1 MNKYQEESFR
11 DHISTTNEEGFRSWV
26 YAFRPSGRLHNYRV
40 LVAVFLLTVFFTL
53 PFIRIHN
60 EPFLMMNFFER
71 KFVIFGNVF
80 WPQDF
85 HIFVIATIT
94 LIVTI
99 VLFTVIYGRVWC
111 GWACPQTIF
120 LEMVYRKI
128 EFWIEGNAPKQKKL
142 DSGPLTFGKFW
153 RKSLKHLI
161 FIAIAIIVI
170 HTLVSYIIGKDR
182 VFDLIRQGPS
192 QNFAAFSAIS
202 FFVFAYYFVFARF
215 REQVCTL
222 VCPYGRLQG
231 VMLDSNS
238 LVVAYDYR
246 RGEKRGFFKRNE
258 DRQASGKGDCIDCK
272 SCVNVCP
279 TGIDIRNGTQ
289 LECINCTACIDA
301 CNHVMNRF
309 GFRPGLIRIASANE
323 IAEGRKFRFTGRIAA
338 YTVLL
343 AGLIT
348 TLTLLFVLRN
358 DTETTILRVPGSLYQ
373 DMGTEITNLY
383 NFKII
388 NKTSQALEIEIRPIE
403 LEGRIQS
410 IGGPLIVEPN
420 ATGEGVFLLYLAKEH
435 ISGESIPVTF
445 GVYSDDTLLEKE
457 KATFIGPAGLERN
470 K

>member
-1 MNKYQEESFR
+1 MSKQQEESFR

-26 YAFRPSGRLHNYRV
+26 YAFKPSGKLHSYRV
-40 LVAVFLLTVFFTL
+40 LVAIVLLSFFFAV
-53 PFIRIHN
+53 PFIRIQG
-60 EPFLMMNFFER
+60 EPFFMMNFFER
-71 KFVIFGNVF
+71 KFVIFGNIF

-94 LIVTI
+94 LIITI

-142 DSGPLTFGKFW
+142 DSGPITFTKVW
-153 RKSLKHLI
+153 KKTLKHII
-161 FIAIAIIVI
+161 FIAIAILVI
-170 HTLVSYIIGKDR
+170 HTLVSYIVGYER
-182 VFDLIRQGPS
+182 VLDLIRQGPG

-231 VMLDSNS
+231 VMLDANS
-238 LVVAYDYR
+238 LVVSYDFR
-246 RGEKRGFFKRNE
+246 RGEERGHLKKGE
-258 DRQASGKGDCIDCK
+258 DRSRTAKGDCIDCK

-301 CNHVMNRF
+301 CNYVMKKV
-309 GFRPGLIRIASANE
+309 GFKPGLIRIASANE
-323 IAEGRKFRFTGRIAA
+323 ITDGKKFRLTGRIAA
-338 YTVLL
+338 YSVLL
-343 AGLIT
+343 LALIT

-358 DTETTILRVPGSLYQ
+358 NTETNILRVPGSLYQ
-373 DMGTEITNLY
+373 DMGTEISNMY
-383 NFKII
+383 NYKVS
-388 NKTSQALEIEIRPIE
+388 NKSNDTLRIEILP
-403 LEGRIQS
+403 LTSEGRIQPVGSWIEIGPQS
-410 IGGPLIVEPN
+410 I
-420 ATGEGVFLLYLAKEH
+420 GEGVFLFFIVKEH
-435 ISGESIPVTF
+435 VISSEIPVTF
-445 GVYSDDTLLEKE
+445 GIYSGDELLEKE
-457 KATFIGPAGLERN
+457 KATFVGPE